1 MALGVITRS
10 NMKRRMSKGHF
21 SQKKQSGYTRKPVAK
36 GVTARKGIKS
46 VI

>member
-1 MALGVITRS
+1 MALGVIARK

-21 SQKKQSGYTRKPVAK
+21 SQKRQSGCTCRPVAK
-36 GVTARKGIKS
+36 SEEMGLKS